1 MCFLLNIVEFL
12 RSSVLKNITFIRCYF
27 DTNNLK
33 YRKSQKKESRG
44 FTKILTLM
52 RLEFLKVAFFLG
64 GEGGRGGV
72 NLNNPQL
79 NISRTTNLISV

>member
-33 YRKSQKKESRG
+33 YRKSKKKRVPWFYQDFNPNETG
-44 FTKILTLM
+44 I
-52 RLEFLKVAFFLG
+52 LKVAFFLG
-64 GEGGRGGV
+64 REGGVGGGGEGS
-72 NLNNPQL
+72 
-79 NISRTTNLISV
+79 I